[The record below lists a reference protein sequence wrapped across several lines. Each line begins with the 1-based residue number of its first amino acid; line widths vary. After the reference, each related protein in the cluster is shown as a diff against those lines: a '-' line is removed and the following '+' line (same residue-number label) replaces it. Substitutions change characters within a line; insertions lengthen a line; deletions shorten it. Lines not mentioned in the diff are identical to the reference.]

1 MRTHPPGSYRQIL
14 GVALPVIAGMAAQTV
29 MMFCDRMFLARHSVW
44 ELQAALPAG
53 ILAFTLIC
61 LFQGAAGYA
70 STFVSQNHGAGN
82 RRGVAV
88 SYAQGVYLALFSAPL
103 LLMISVPGQ
112 MILRLGGHPPHVME
126 LELVYFRWMM
136 VAGVGATLNAGAASL
151 WSGLGRTTYTMLA
164 GIAGAALNIFL
175 DWILIFGRFGFPE
188 MGIEGAGLA
197 TAISSFVPGIAL
209 ISISMLGRISREF
222 PIRSSFRFDGK
233 QAAKTLR
240 YGLPSAVSVFMDVAS
255 FSVFVFLTG
264 RLSPVEFTASNIAF
278 GVNNLAF
285 HPLLGFGI
293 TTTILV
299 GRYQGARNHPMA
311 SRVVGRTLLAALV
324 YFASIAAT
332 FLLLPGMYMAMFQS
346 PETEVPFDEL
356 KATGT
361 VLLAILCLWGGFDAV
376 SLMLGGALRGAGD
389 TRFVMILSSC
399 LGWLFWIPGI
409 FLLYRS
415 PGVTVVSLWLFTTF
429 YVALLAAGYFLRY
442 RKGPW
447 RTMVLVGHEEEPV
460 CVSVPVPEPVG
471 RG

>member
-1 MRTHPPGSYRQIL
+1 MTLSRGPGSYREIL
-14 GVALPVIAGMAAQTV
+14 GVAVPVIAGMAAQTV

-61 LFQGAAGYA
+61 LFQGTAGYA

-82 RRGVAV
+82 RGGVAV
-88 SYAQGVYLALFSAPL
+88 SYAQGVFIALFSAPL
-103 LLMISVPGQ
+103 LLALSMPGRL
-112 MILRLGGHPPHVME
+112 ILHLAGHDPNVLA
-126 LELVYFRWMM
+126 LEVTYFRWMM
-136 VAGVGATLNAGAASL
+136 VAGVGSTLNAGAASL
-151 WSGLGRTTYTMLA
+151 WSGLGRTTFTMVA
-164 GIAGAALNIFL
+164 GMTGAAVNILL
-175 DWILIFGRFGFPE
+175 DWILIFGKLGFPE
-188 MGIEGAGLA
+188 MGIAGAGLA
-197 TAISSFVPGIAL
+197 TAISSFIPGAILIAL
-209 ISISMLGRISREF
+209 SLKGKVSREF
-222 PIRSSFRFDGK
+222 PIRKHFRPDGV
-233 QAAKTLR
+233 QVGKTLK

-264 RLSPVEFTASNIAF
+264 RLSAVEFTASNIAF

-299 GRYQGARNHPMA
+299 GRYQGGRNPAMAGRVAR
-311 SRVVGRTLLAALV
+311 RTLLVALV
-324 YFASIAAT
+324 YFSLIAAT
-332 FLLLPGMYMAMFQS
+332 FLLLPGMYMTLFRS
-346 PETEVPFDEL
+346 PETEVPFDQL

-361 VLLAILCLWGGFDAV
+361 ALLAILCLWGGFDAV

-389 TRFVMILSSC
+389 TKFVMILATC

-415 PGVTVVSLWLFTTF
+415 PGITVVSLWLFTTL
-429 YVALLAAGYFLRY
+429 YVSLLALGYFLRY
-442 RKGPW
+442 RWGPW
-447 RTMVLVGHEEEPV
+447 RTMVMVEHEPP
-460 CVSVPVPEPVG
+460 CVSIPVTEPAG

>member
-1 MRTHPPGSYRQIL
+1 MTPSHKPGSYGEIL
-14 GVALPVIAGMAAQTV
+14 GVAFPVIAGMAAQTL

-82 RRGVAV
+82 SGGVAL
-88 SYAQGVYLALFSAPL
+88 SYAQGVFIALFSAPL
-103 LLMISVPGQ
+103 LLALSIPGRL
-112 MILRLGGHPPHVME
+112 ILDLGGHDPHVLD
-126 LELVYFRWMM
+126 LEVTYFRWMM
-136 VAGVGATLNAGAASL
+136 AAGVGATLNAGAASL
-151 WSGLGRTTYTMLA
+151 WSGLGRTTFTMAA
-164 GIAGAALNIFL
+164 GMAGAALNILL
-175 DWILIFGRFGFPE
+175 DWILIFGNLGFPE
-188 MGIEGAGLA
+188 MGIGGAGLA
-197 TAISSFVPGIAL
+197 TAISSFVPAIIL
-209 ISISMLGRISREF
+209 ITLSLRGKVSREF
-222 PIRSSFRFDGK
+222 PIRRNFRFDGA
-233 QAAKTLR
+233 QVRKTLK
-240 YGLPSAVSVFMDVAS
+240 YGLPSAASVFMDVAS

-285 HPLLGFGI
+285 HPLLGFGM

-299 GRYQGARNHPMA
+299 GRYQGGRNPVMAGRVAR
-311 SRVVGRTLLAALV
+311 RTLLVALL
-324 YFASIAAT
+324 YFSLIAAT
-332 FLLLPGMYMAMFQS
+332 FLLLPGMYMTLFRS
-346 PETEVPFDEL
+346 PEAEVPFDQL

-361 VLLAILCLWGGFDAV
+361 TLLAILCLWGGFDAV

-389 TRFVMILSSC
+389 TKFVMILASC

-409 FLLYRS
+409 FLIYRS
-415 PGVTVVSLWLFTTF
+415 PGSSVITLWLFTTL
-429 YVALLAAGYFLRY
+429 YVALLALGYFLRY

-447 RTMVLVGHEEEPV
+447 RTMVMVEQEPRLL
-460 CVSVPVPEPVG
+460 SVPVTEPVG

>member
-1 MRTHPPGSYRQIL
+1 MTRSHRPGSYGEIL
-14 GVALPVIAGMAAQTV
+14 GVAFPVIAGMAAQTV

-82 RRGVAV
+82 HRGVAV
-88 SYAQGVYLALFSAPL
+88 SYAQGVFIALFSSPL
-103 LLMISVPGQ
+103 LLALSIPGRS
-112 MILRLGGHPPHVME
+112 ILTLGGHDPHVLA
-126 LELVYFRWMM
+126 LEVTYFRWMM
-136 VAGVGATLNAGAASL
+136 AAGVGATLNAGAASL
-151 WSGLGRTTYTMLA
+151 WSGLGRTTFTMAA
-164 GIAGAALNIFL
+164 GMAGAAMNILL
-175 DWILIFGRFGFPE
+175 DWVLIFGNLGFPE
-188 MGIEGAGLA
+188 MGIGGAGLA
-197 TAISSFVPGIAL
+197 TAISSFVPGIIL
-209 ISISMLGRISREF
+209 ISLSLKGKVSREF
-222 PIRSSFRFDGK
+222 PIRPNFRLNGP
-233 QAAKTLR
+233 QIRKTLR
-240 YGLPSAVSVFMDVAS
+240 YGLPSAASVFMDVAS

-264 RLSPVEFTASNIAF
+264 RFSPVEFTASNIAF

-299 GRYQGARNHPMA
+299 GRYQGGRNPFMAGRVAR
-311 SRVVGRTLLAALV
+311 RTLLVALM
-324 YFASIAAT
+324 YFSLIAAT
-332 FLLLPGMYMAMFQS
+332 FLLLPGMYMTLFRS
-346 PETEVPFDEL
+346 PEAEVPFDQL

-361 VLLAILCLWGGFDAV
+361 TLLAILCLWGGFDAV

-389 TRFVMILSSC
+389 TKFVMVLASC

-415 PGVTVVSLWLFTTF
+415 PGVTVVTLWLFTTL
-429 YVALLAAGYFLRY
+429 YVALLALGYFLRY

-447 RTMVLVGHEEEPV
+447 RTMVLVEQEPP
-460 CVSVPVPEPVG
+460 CLTLPVTEPAG